1 MSRPRTLKAGAR
13 RGFAATPASREEE
26 ARRIPCGPRLLSM
39 ECNSFAGY
47 CTAMS
52 QENVDIVR
60 RVYQAVG
67 QGDTEGVL
75 AAYDPAV
82 EYDFR
87 TSPFRDFLRKNV
99 YVGHEGIRRF
109 ISERYSDAW
118 AEVEDHLEE
127 LIDAGEHVVSVVTSR
142 GRGLASGVE
151 VGRTHAGV
159 WTIREGRITRVAWFA
174 TRDEALEA
182 AGLSD

>member
-1 MSRPRTLKAGAR
+1 
-13 RGFAATPASREEE
+13 
-26 ARRIPCGPRLLSM
+26 
-39 ECNSFAGY
+39 
-47 CTAMS
+47 MS

-82 EYDFR
+82 EWDFR
-87 TSPFRDFLRKNV
+87 TSPFRDFLRENV

-109 ISERYSDAW
+109 IRERYSDAW
-118 AEVEDHLEE
+118 ADIEDHLEE

-142 GRGLASGVE
+142 GHGLASGVE
-151 VGRTHAGV
+151 VGRKHAGV

-182 AGLSD
+182 AGCLLDAPK